1 MFGIVVSCLYLC
13 KSLYYAN
20 GFEIE
25 GDKKSCFCADLIS
38 KESKP
43 PLDLTLRLPKKY
55 FEQKEELYGP
65 AY

>member
-1 MFGIVVSCLYLC
+1 MFAVLVSCVSFCQGLF
-13 KSLYYAN
+13 YAE

-25 GDKKSCFCADLIS
+25 GDKKSCFCADKS